1 MAKKEE
7 EEKEEGEK
15 EKEEEE
21 KDEEEEEEDVFL
33 SILFKYPFLTCLS
46 PKYWCQEES
55 TSVFL

>member
-15 EKEEEE
+15 EEEEE
-21 KDEEEEEEDVFL
+21 KDEEEEDVFL

-46 PKYWCQEES
+46 TKHWCQEES